1 MIKKILPISIF
12 VLVFVSILL
21 IWFQSTLNKGGSGN
35 SSLTPTIVPGKQG
48 SGYTPLTGK
57 TTGGNAVKQLSPE
70 ELKKKLPIIAPD
82 FTLDYSPRMQ
92 RYVVTETG
100 EGAANSYNDWIEQ
113 NPAAANE
120 LQGAVV
126 TKQTVEELNAVLD
139 NAKKNQQTPEE
150 KAVEKATAFTST
162 FKMLNSLP
170 YILMNIPT
178 PQSSLNPTTPPKA
191 PSPTESM
198 SPTPNETQPTKA
210 TSPTASPTI
219 PSGSTSNILPN
230 PLPAISSKA
239 LSFKQSIG
247 PCISNKSLYEV
258 ASSKTGIQW
267 EILAAIH
274 YNEGG
279 CGQNSSL
286 VSGRAI
292 GTNEPDIVRGGGCS
306 SGVSGEGIPYPL
318 PGGGCGFKTLLDSAI
333 YAGNHIKGKIG
344 KVPSNFQELAKAF
357 TRYNGGGNSNCGK
370 TPYTNCPRL
379 YEGEDDPYVMN
390 FFDSKHETMYL
401 VYCADLTKC
410 NPPRSYV
417 RPGAGTIIRLVTN
430 QI

>member
-191 PSPTESM
+191 PSPTNGASN
-198 SPTPNETQPTKA
+198 PTPTKVASNPPASGTGYVYYSQCSGPYDALPLPNGCTICYAGCGPTSAAMLLSTFIDKSLTPPKTIDLMDKA
-210 TSPTASPTI
+210 GVRIGCYGSYVSEIYSYLKRRGDLKVTDFII
-219 PSGSTSNILPN
+219 PSEQ
-230 PLPAISSKA
+230 A
-239 LSFKQSIG
+239 LSAKSVAKDFKGYTDAGYAVFVLANFKVGSG
-247 PCISNKSLYEV
+247 GHYFLVTAVNDN
-258 ASSKTGIQW
+258 GD
-267 EILAAIH
+267 ILA
-274 YNEGG
+274 Y
-279 CGQNSSL
+279 
-286 VSGRAI
+286 
-292 GTNEPDIVRGGGCS
+292 
-306 SGVSGEGIPYPL
+306 
-318 PGGGCGFKTLLDSAI
+318 
-333 YAGNHIKGKIG
+333 
-344 KVPSNFQELAKAF
+344 
-357 TRYNGGGNSNCGK
+357 
-370 TPYTNCPRL
+370 
-379 YEGEDDPYVMN
+379 DPYYG
-390 FFDSKHETMYL
+390 KQQT
-401 VYCADLTKC
+401 
-410 NPPRSYV
+410 PPINENRYAPAPYYRYAFAVKKS
-417 RPGAGTIIRLVTN
+417 
-430 QI
+430 